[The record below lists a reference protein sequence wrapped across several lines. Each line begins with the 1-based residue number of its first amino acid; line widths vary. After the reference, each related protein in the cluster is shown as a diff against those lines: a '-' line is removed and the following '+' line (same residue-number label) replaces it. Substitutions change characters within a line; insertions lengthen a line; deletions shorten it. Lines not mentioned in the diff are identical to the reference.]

1 METKNY
7 EQALKKEFLPNE
19 LGYKPQGKPITYK
32 NPPQLQLLVYVDA
45 RAIQDRLDSVF
56 GAFNWQT
63 AYRKEGE
70 GFICTLSV
78 QVQKD
83 GKYEWISKEDGSP
96 ESDVEGYKG
105 GISTAFKRVA
115 SAGFGMGRYLYES
128 DNIYVDLF
136 DSPVKGSKQYK
147 DTSGKVWY
155 YLPPNSKNANTSY
168 STPSTPST
176 PSTNS
181 TPITN
186 TADERAT
193 NSQKVYIDSFF
204 KKMKPE
210 DAKDMLNNMFSKD
223 DVKALSKKEANR
235 LITELKKSED
245 EKRDKLIL
253 QITEKHTKYKEI
265 LEPLNQISQEVCK
278 KDFTDIIYLSDALK
292 VNSQIDH
299 LIKESVGVDQSGID
313 QSYRV
318 FPALHP
324 ELDIVPDTREY
335 QC

>member
-1 METKNY
+1 MENKNY

-128 DNIYVDLF
+128 DNIYVDLY

-176 PSTNS
+176 NS

-186 TADERAT
+186 TVDERAT

-253 QITEKHTKYKEI
+253 QITEKHEKYKEM
-265 LEPLNQISQEVCK
+265 LEPLNQISHEVCK
-278 KDFTDIIYLSDALK
+278 KDISDINYLSDALK
-292 VNSQIDH
+292 VNSSIDH
-299 LIKESVGVDQSGID
+299 LIKESVGID
-313 QSYRV
+313 Q
-318 FPALHP
+318 
-324 ELDIVPDTREY
+324 EMIDIKL
-335 QC
+335 

>member
-19 LGYKPQGKPITYK
+19 LGYKPQGKPITFK

-176 PSTNS
+176 NS

-253 QITEKHTKYKEI
+253 QITEKHEKYKEM

-299 LIKESVGVDQSGID
+299 LIKESVGVDQ
-313 QSYRV
+313 
-318 FPALHP
+318 
-324 ELDIVPDTREY
+324 
-335 QC
+335 

>member
-19 LGYKPQGKPITYK
+19 LGYKPQGKPITFK

-176 PSTNS
+176 NS

-292 VNSQIDH
+292 VNSSIDH
-299 LIKESVGVDQSGID
+299 LIKESVGVDQ
-313 QSYRV
+313 
-318 FPALHP
+318 
-324 ELDIVPDTREY
+324 
-335 QC
+335 

>member
-1 METKNY
+1 MKNNNY

-83 GKYEWISKEDGSP
+83 GKYQWISKEDGSP

-168 STPSTPST
+168 STPSTPL
-176 PSTNS
+176 TNS

-186 TADERAT
+186 TSSDVSMSEKQIRYI
-193 NSQKVYIDSFF
+193 NSLT
-204 KKMKPE
+204 KKMNPE
-210 DAKDMLNNMFSKD
+210 EVTVLLKNMFDKES
-223 DVKALSKKEANR
+223 LLELKKEDANR

-265 LEPLNQISQEVCK
+265 LDPLNQISQEVCK
-278 KDFTDIIYLSDALK
+278 RDISDIIYLSDALK

-299 LIKESVGVDQSGID
+299 LIKESVGVDQ
-313 QSYRV
+313 
-318 FPALHP
+318 
-324 ELDIVPDTREY
+324 
-335 QC
+335 

>member
-19 LGYKPQGKPITYK
+19 LGYKPQGKPITFK

-253 QITEKHTKYKEI
+253 QITEKHEKYKEM

-299 LIKESVGVDQSGID
+299 LIKESVGVDQ
-313 QSYRV
+313 
-318 FPALHP
+318 
-324 ELDIVPDTREY
+324 
-335 QC
+335 

>member
-1 METKNY
+1 MENKNY

-83 GKYEWISKEDGSP
+83 GKYQWISKEDGSP

-168 STPSTPST
+168 STPSTP
-176 PSTNS
+176 
-181 TPITN
+181 
-186 TADERAT
+186 
-193 NSQKVYIDSFF
+193 
-204 KKMKPE
+204 
-210 DAKDMLNNMFSKD
+210 
-223 DVKALSKKEANR
+223 LS
-235 LITELKKSED
+235 
-245 EKRDKLIL
+245 
-253 QITEKHTKYKEI
+253 
-265 LEPLNQISQEVCK
+265 LNQTS
-278 KDFTDIIYLSDALK
+278 
-292 VNSQIDH
+292 
-299 LIKESVGVDQSGID
+299 
-313 QSYRV
+313 
-318 FPALHP
+318 
-324 ELDIVPDTREY
+324 
-335 QC
+335 